1 MNQARVSRTHGDQT
15 LLPVTAPRTPWR
27 ARPPAGPVDDS
38 VADILGSLDIAPT
51 GRGPAGSRAGR
62 IFHRLRLRAQEETT
76 AQIAGTYP
84 FVAEHG
90 LTADGAYIGRDRFT
104 RGAFRFDPFELY
116 RAGVLPN
123 PNVAI
128 FGTIGSGKSSL
139 IKTMV
144 LRLLAFG
151 VRFINPADTKGEMA
165 PLARAVGA
173 TLVQLGPGM
182 GKALNPL
189 YAPVRPPHVDEHT
202 YIELMEQQ
210 RLLLLN
216 ALGATASGRPLT
228 AREETGI
235 EQALAQLTRQSDH
248 VAADRMRQP
257 NLAEFSE
264 LLLNPTA
271 EMAAAI
277 PVPLS
282 VLAEDCLDLALRF
295 RAMIKGALKGVFDGE
310 SVEIDWD
317 RPGVVIDISRI
328 RSSDAGVALT
338 MTCGQALVDQILTFT
353 DDQWVRVLDECWR
366 QIRYPHIVRRIS
378 EGQKLAR
385 GDDVTSGSATMIALH
400 RISDLMGAA
409 PEVRELALGLLADCS
424 TRIVYNQADDQVPI
438 TRSTLNL
445 TDVEAE
451 LLPRLPQATALWKVA
466 QRSFVVDHTVL
477 RDGYEWDLIQTDS
490 RMGSRKY
497 PSGHDPDDDMDA
509 ELRNSRVVVDEP
521 GDGETE
527 GAA

>member
-1 MNQARVSRTHGDQT
+1 MSRNGSA
-15 LLPVTAPRTPWR
+15 PVRPMSVEAPRTPWR
-27 ARPPAGPVDDS
+27 ARPSKEPVDDS
-38 VADILGSLDIAPT
+38 LGDILGVLDLAPA
-51 GRGPAGSRAGR
+51 GRGPGGR
-62 IFHRLRLRAQEETT
+62 HGGQVFHRMRLRAQEETT

-84 FVAEHG
+84 FVAERG
-90 LTADGAYIGRDRFT
+90 FTADGAYIGRDRFT

-116 RAGVLPN
+116 RAGLLPN
-123 PNVAI
+123 PNVGI

-139 IKTMV
+139 IKTMA

-151 VRFINPADTKGEMA
+151 VRFINPADTKGEMSA
-165 PLARAVGA
+165 MARAVGA

-189 YAPVRPPHVDEHT
+189 YAPPKPVRVDERT

-210 RLLLLN
+210 RLLLLT

-235 EQALAQLTRQSDH
+235 EQALAQLTRQAEH

-257 NLAEFSE
+257 NLAEFCD
-264 LLLNPTA
+264 LMLNPTP

-277 PVPLS
+277 PVPVS
-282 VLAEDCLDLALRF
+282 VLADDCLDLALRF
-295 RAMIKGALKGVFDGE
+295 RAMIKGSLKGVFDGE
-310 SVEIDWD
+310 SVEIDWSK
-317 RPGVVIDISRI
+317 PGVVIDISRI
-328 RSSDAGVALT
+328 RASDAGVALT

-353 DDQWVRVLDECWR
+353 DHQWVRILDECWR

-385 GDDVTSGSATMIALH
+385 GDDVTSGSATLISLH

-424 TRIVYNQADDQVPI
+424 TRIIYNQADDQVPI

-445 TDVEAE
+445 TDIEAA

-466 QRSFVVDHTVL
+466 QRSFLVDHTVL

-497 PSGHDPDDDMDA
+497 ETVANPAGAMA
-509 ELRNSRVVVDEP
+509 EELQPTAAEVGEP
-521 GDGETE
+521 IE

>member
-1 MNQARVSRTHGDQT
+1 MSRTHT
-15 LLPVTAPRTPWR
+15 EAVRPVPMVAPRTPWR
-27 ARPPAGPVDDS
+27 SRAIAEPVDTS
-38 VADILGSLDIAPT
+38 LADILGALDLAPA
-51 GRGPAGSRAGR
+51 GRGPGGRHAGR
-62 IFHRLRLRAQEETT
+62 VFHRMRLRAQEETT

-84 FVAEHG
+84 FVAERG
-90 LTADGAYIGRDRFT
+90 FTADGAYIGRDRFT

-116 RAGVLPN
+116 RAALLPN
-123 PNVAI
+123 PNVGI

-139 IKTMV
+139 IKTIA

-151 VRFINPADTKGEMA
+151 VRFINPADTKGEMSA
-165 PLARAVGA
+165 MARAVGA

-189 YAPVRPPHVDEHT
+189 YAPPKPVRMNERT

-210 RLLLLN
+210 RLLLLT

-228 AREETGI
+228 AREETGV
-235 EQALAQLTRQSDH
+235 EQALAQLTRQAEH
-248 VAADRMRQP
+248 VGAARMRQP
-257 NLAEFSE
+257 NLAEFCD
-264 LLLNPTA
+264 LILNPTA

-282 VLAEDCLDLALRF
+282 ILADDCLDLALRF
-295 RAMIKGALKGVFDGE
+295 RAMIKGSLKGVFDGE
-310 SVEIDWD
+310 SAEIDWNK
-317 RPGVVIDISRI
+317 PGVVIDISRI
-328 RSSDAGVALT
+328 RASDAGVALT

-353 DDQWVRVLDECWR
+353 DHQWLRILDECWR

-385 GDDVTSGSATMIALH
+385 GDDVTSGSATLISLH

-409 PEVRELALGLLADCS
+409 PDVRELALGLLADCS
-424 TRIVYNQADDQVPI
+424 TRIIYNQADDQVPI

-445 TDVEAE
+445 TDIEAA

-466 QRSFVVDHTVL
+466 QRSFLVDHTVL

-497 PSGHDPDDDMDA
+497 ETVAHPEDA
-509 ELRNSRVVVDEP
+509 MAGEIHHAVTEP
-521 GDGETE
+521 PEPVE

>member
-1 MNQARVSRTHGDQT
+1 MKRTSDHDA
-15 LLPVTAPRTPWR
+15 LVPITASRTPWR
-27 ARPPAGPVDDS
+27 TRPPAEPVDDS
-38 VADILGSLDIAPT
+38 LADILGSLDIAPV
-51 GRGPAGSRAGR
+51 GRGSAGRHAGR

-90 LTADGAYIGRDRFT
+90 FTADGAFIGRDRFT

-139 IKTMV
+139 IKTMA

-189 YAPVRPPHVDEHT
+189 YAPERPIGVDERT

-248 VAADRMRQP
+248 VGADRMRQP

-264 LLLNPTA
+264 LLLNPTQA
-271 EMAAAI
+271 MADTI

-282 VLAEDCLDLALRF
+282 VLADDCLDLSLRF
-295 RAMIKGALKGVFDGE
+295 RAMVKGALKGIFDGE
-310 SVEIDWD
+310 TVEIDWN

-353 DDQWVRVLDECWR
+353 DNQWVRILDECWR

-409 PEVRELALGLLADCS
+409 PDVRELALGLLADCS

-445 TDVEAE
+445 TDIESE

-497 PSGHDPDDDMDA
+497 ASADDPTGAMASEVRTGETLDA
-509 ELRNSRVVVDEP
+509 
-521 GDGETE
+521 GETE
-527 GAA
+527 GVA